1 MNTPAGTETLIGHLF
16 DHQLPPRGWRRH
28 ALLFAEAVVA
38 AVVAVLLPRVL
49 GLDEP
54 GLIALFLTSA
64 GLSSR
69 MHGLLAENRE
79 AVWTSSSSSSS
90 SSSADANRRT
100 TLAILTLFAG
110 ILTTFVV
117 ATLLLGPAQAAHE
130 FAFALRAAD
139 VSNDTLLG
147 DRFGS
152 VGSVG
157 SVLAHNLVVAVALFL
172 LAVVFRAYGALLAL
186 TWNAAVW
193 GTVLTL
199 LVERRAAQPD
209 GPALPSALLAVV
221 AVFPH
226 LVIEGAADV
235 VVALA
240 GIFASKGLL
249 SYDLSDERLGRVL
262 GAVLRLLLVAVV
274 ALGVAA
280 IVETRFAPL
289 LLGR

>member
-1 MNTPAGTETLIGHLF
+1 VTNTPAGTETLIGHLF
-16 DHQLPPRGWRRH
+16 DHPLPTGGWRRY

-64 GLSSR
+64 GLSAR

-79 AVWTSSSSSSS
+79 AVWTSSTPT
-90 SSSADANRRT
+90 DANRRT
-100 TLAILTLFAG
+100 TFAILTLFAG

-117 ATLLLGPAQAAHE
+117 ATLLLGPTQAAQE

-139 VSNDTLLG
+139 VTNDTLLH

-152 VGSVG
+152 VGGVG
-157 SVLAHNLVVAVALFL
+157 GVLAHNLVVAVALFL
-172 LAVVFRAYGALLAL
+172 LALVFRAYGALLAL

-199 LVERRAAQPD
+199 LVERRAAQPH
-209 GPALPSALLAVV
+209 GAALPSALLAVV

-235 VVALA
+235 MVALA

-249 SYDLSDERLGRVL
+249 SYELNDKRLARVL
-262 GAVLRLLLVAVV
+262 GAVLRLLFVAVI

-280 IVETRFAPL
+280 IVETRLAPL
-289 LLGR
+289 VLGR

>member
-1 MNTPAGTETLIGHLF
+1 MTNTPAGTETLIGHLF
-16 DHQLPPRGWRRH
+16 DHPLPTGGWRRY

-64 GLSSR
+64 GLSAR

-79 AVWTSSSSSSS
+79 AVWTSSTPT
-90 SSSADANRRT
+90 DANRRT
-100 TLAILTLFAG
+100 TFAILTLFAG

-117 ATLLLGPAQAAHE
+117 ATLLLGPTQAAQE

-139 VSNDTLLG
+139 VTNDTLLH

-152 VGSVG
+152 VGGVG
-157 SVLAHNLVVAVALFL
+157 GVLAHNLVVAVALFL
-172 LAVVFRAYGALLAL
+172 LALVFRAYGALLAL

-199 LVERRAAQPD
+199 LVERRAAQPH
-209 GPALPSALLAVV
+209 GAALPSALLAVV

-235 VVALA
+235 MVALA

-249 SYDLSDERLGRVL
+249 SYELNDKRLARVL
-262 GAVLRLLLVAVV
+262 GAVLRLLFVAVI

-280 IVETRFAPL
+280 IVETRLAPL
-289 LLGR
+289 VLGR

>member
-1 MNTPAGTETLIGHLF
+1 VTNTPAGTETLIGHLF
-16 DHQLPPRGWRRH
+16 DHPLPTGGWRRY

-64 GLSSR
+64 GLSAR

-79 AVWTSSSSSSS
+79 AVWTSSTPT
-90 SSSADANRRT
+90 DANRRT
-100 TLAILTLFAG
+100 TFAILTLFAG

-117 ATLLLGPAQAAHE
+117 ATLLLGPTQAAQE

-139 VSNDTLLG
+139 VTNDTLLH

-152 VGSVG
+152 VGGVG
-157 SVLAHNLVVAVALFL
+157 GVLAHNLVVAVALFL
-172 LAVVFRAYGALLAL
+172 LALVFRAYGALLAL

-199 LVERRAAQPD
+199 LVERRAAQPH
-209 GPALPSALLAVV
+209 GAALPSALLAVV

-249 SYDLSDERLGRVL
+249 SYELNDKRFARVL
-262 GAVLRLLLVAVV
+262 GAVLRLLFVAVI

-280 IVETRFAPL
+280 IVETRLAPL
-289 LLGR
+289 VLGR

>member
-1 MNTPAGTETLIGHLF
+1 MTNTPAGTETLIGHLF
-16 DHQLPPRGWRRH
+16 DHPLPTGGWRRY

-90 SSSADANRRT
+90 PTAANRRT

-147 DRFGS
+147 NRFGS
-152 VGSVG
+152 VGGVG
-157 SVLAHNLVVAVALFL
+157 GVLAHNLVVAVALFL

-199 LVERRAAQPD
+199 LVERHAAQPH
-209 GPALPSALLAVV
+209 GAALPSALLAVV

-249 SYDLSDERLGRVL
+249 SYELNDKRLARVL
-262 GAVLRLLLVAVV
+262 GAVLRLLFVAVI

-280 IVETRFAPL
+280 IVETRLAPL
-289 LLGR
+289 VLGR

>member
-1 MNTPAGTETLIGHLF
+1 VTNTPAGTETLIGHLF
-16 DHQLPPRGWRRH
+16 DHPLPTGGWRRY

-64 GLSSR
+64 GLSAR

-79 AVWTSSSSSSS
+79 AVWTSSTPT
-90 SSSADANRRT
+90 DANRRT
-100 TLAILTLFAG
+100 TFAILTLFAG

-117 ATLLLGPAQAAHE
+117 ATLLLGPTQAAQE

-139 VSNDTLLG
+139 VTNDTLLH

-152 VGSVG
+152 VGGVG
-157 SVLAHNLVVAVALFL
+157 GVLAHNLVVAVALFL

-199 LVERRAAQPD
+199 LVERRAAQPH
-209 GPALPSALLAVV
+209 GAALPSALLAVV

-249 SYDLSDERLGRVL
+249 SYELNDKRLARVL
-262 GAVLRLLLVAVV
+262 GAVLRLLFVAVI

-280 IVETRFAPL
+280 IVETRLAPL
-289 LLGR
+289 VLGR

>member
-1 MNTPAGTETLIGHLF
+1 VTNTPAGTETLIGHLF
-16 DHQLPPRGWRRH
+16 DHPLPTGGWRRY

-64 GLSSR
+64 GLSAR

-79 AVWTSSSSSSS
+79 AVWTSSTPT
-90 SSSADANRRT
+90 DANRRT
-100 TLAILTLFAG
+100 TFAILTLFAG

-117 ATLLLGPAQAAHE
+117 ATLLLGPTQAAQE

-139 VSNDTLLG
+139 VTNDTLLH

-152 VGSVG
+152 VGGVG
-157 SVLAHNLVVAVALFL
+157 GVLAHNLVVAVALFL
-172 LAVVFRAYGALLAL
+172 LALVFRAYGALLAL

-199 LVERRAAQPD
+199 LVERRAAQPH
-209 GPALPSALLAVV
+209 GAALPSALLAVV

-249 SYDLSDERLGRVL
+249 SYELNDKRLARVL
-262 GAVLRLLLVAVV
+262 GAVLRLLFVAVI

-280 IVETRFAPL
+280 IVETRLAPL
-289 LLGR
+289 VLGR

>member
-1 MNTPAGTETLIGHLF
+1 
-16 DHQLPPRGWRRH
+16 
-28 ALLFAEAVVA
+28 
-38 AVVAVLLPRVL
+38 VLLPRVL

-64 GLSSR
+64 GLSAR

-79 AVWTSSSSSSS
+79 AVWTSSTPT
-90 SSSADANRRT
+90 DANRRT
-100 TLAILTLFAG
+100 TFAILTLFAG

-117 ATLLLGPAQAAHE
+117 ATLLLGPTQAAQE

-139 VSNDTLLG
+139 VTNDTLLH

-152 VGSVG
+152 VGGVG
-157 SVLAHNLVVAVALFL
+157 GVLAHNLVVAVALFL
-172 LAVVFRAYGALLAL
+172 LALVFRAYGALLAL

-199 LVERRAAQPD
+199 LVERRAAQPH
-209 GPALPSALLAVV
+209 GAALPSALLAVV

-235 VVALA
+235 MVALA

-249 SYDLSDERLGRVL
+249 SYELNDKRLARVL
-262 GAVLRLLLVAVV
+262 GAVLRLLFVAVI

-280 IVETRFAPL
+280 IVETRLAPL
-289 LLGR
+289 VLGR

>member
-16 DHQLPPRGWRRH
+16 DHPLPTGGWRRY

-64 GLSSR
+64 GLSAR

-79 AVWTSSSSSSS
+79 AVWTSSTPT
-90 SSSADANRRT
+90 DANRRT
-100 TLAILTLFAG
+100 TFAILTLFAG

-117 ATLLLGPAQAAHE
+117 ATLLLGPTQAAQE

-139 VSNDTLLG
+139 VTNDTLLH

-152 VGSVG
+152 VGGVG
-157 SVLAHNLVVAVALFL
+157 GVLAHNLVVAVALFL
-172 LAVVFRAYGALLAL
+172 LALVFRAYGALLAL

-199 LVERRAAQPD
+199 LVERRAAQPH
-209 GPALPSALLAVV
+209 GAALPSALLAVV

-249 SYDLSDERLGRVL
+249 SYELNDKRLARVL
-262 GAVLRLLLVAVV
+262 GAVLRLLFVAVI

-280 IVETRFAPL
+280 IVETRLAPL
-289 LLGR
+289 VLGR